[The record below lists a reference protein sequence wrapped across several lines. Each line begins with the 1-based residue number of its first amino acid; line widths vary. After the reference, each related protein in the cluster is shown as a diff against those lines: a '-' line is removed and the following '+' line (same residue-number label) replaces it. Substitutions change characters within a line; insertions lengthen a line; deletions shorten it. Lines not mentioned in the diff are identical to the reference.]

1 MDPMH
6 FFVVFVSVAVFETA
20 FGERGA
26 KLAKNCQKI
35 AHDLVRTKAA
45 KAKAV
50 IVFHGQVC
58 RLLCQ
63 IVSQQ
68 LLPSSSA
75 H

>member
-1 MDPMH
+1 MLLSSLRFD
-6 FFVVFVSVAVFETA
+6 
-20 FGERGA
+20 GGGA

-35 AHDLVRTKAA
+35 AHDLVRTKA
-45 KAKAV
+45 AKAV

-68 LLPSSSA
+68 LLLLVLIDSRHRLLLAEASS
-75 H
+75 

>member
-1 MDPMH
+1 MLLSSLRFD
-6 FFVVFVSVAVFETA
+6 
-20 FGERGA
+20 GGGA

-68 LLPSSSA
+68 LLLLVLIDSRLLLAAS
-75 H
+75 

>member
-1 MDPMH
+1 MLLSSLR
-6 FFVVFVSVAVFETA
+6 FFD
-20 FGERGA
+20 GGGGA

-35 AHDLVRTKAA
+35 AHDLVRTKAAKA

>member
-1 MDPMH
+1 MLLSSLRFYFD
-6 FFVVFVSVAVFETA
+6 
-20 FGERGA
+20 GGGGA

>member
-1 MDPMH
+1 MLLSSLR
-6 FFVVFVSVAVFETA
+6 FFD
-20 FGERGA
+20 GGGGA

-35 AHDLVRTKAA
+35 AHDLVRTKAAA